1 MPQTLMAFLAMMIAS
16 IAALNQMTAQVQTY
30 DDMIRGEYELMANAL
45 VLERMEVIDMTTDY
59 EDLDDWNGQTLAAT
73 FSAGG
78 LSVSF
83 SLAIVV
89 VYVDDDGT
97 ESESAT
103 NQREVTIRA
112 TNEKFGMTLVRHN
125 RIFSD

>member
-1 MPQTLMAFLAMMIAS
+1 MAFLAMMIAS